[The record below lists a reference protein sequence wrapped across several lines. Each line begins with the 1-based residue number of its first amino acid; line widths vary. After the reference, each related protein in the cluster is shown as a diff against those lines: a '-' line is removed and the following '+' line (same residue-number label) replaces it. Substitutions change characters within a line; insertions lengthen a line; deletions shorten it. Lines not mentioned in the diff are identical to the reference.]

1 MMEVLDV
8 AAIIAAG
15 LMVGN
20 ELAIAV
26 FVHPALVGVISK
38 Q

>member
-1 MMEVLDV
+1 MEVLNV
-8 AAIIAAG
+8 IAIIAAG

-26 FVHPALVGVISK
+26 FVHPALDRLAG
-38 Q
+38 